1 MAEVSKLDQVLES
14 IEMLPLEDQEVLV
27 ELVQRR
33 LVERRREEI
42 AEHIAEAQADDE
54 AGKVFRGTVED
65 AIAELRA

>member
-1 MAEVSKLDQVLES
+1 MAQVSKLDQVLES

-27 ELVQRR
+27 ELMQRR

-42 AEHIAEAQADDE
+42 AQHIVQAQADYE

-65 AIAELRA
+65 EIAELRA

>member
-1 MAEVSKLDQVLES
+1 MAQVSKLDQVLDS

-27 ELVQRR
+27 ELIQRR

-42 AEHIAEAQADDE
+42 AKHIAQAQADYE